1 MGKHRHARRA
11 DKTLDTSPHP
21 TIPGSGPAN
30 LTARSMTVLL
40 IAALVTLVTAAVVA
54 AATKTGTAPDAPQGL
69 VVDAVAHDSVTLTW
83 NDPEDSS
90 VTGYQILRR
99 NRAAQAAGEFDIIDD
114 TVAANATS
122 YTDTTVEA
130 STRYVYRIKARN
142 LHGLST
148 RSRFVRANTP
158 AAPEPQ
164 PEPGPVWTA
173 VLSVGSDGSSV
184 PATAGYSRWSG
195 SGSLSPDRFEV
206 NGASVQVLVLIEHA
220 GGLYFALRS
229 ELSADFV
236 LSVGGTKFVG
246 SESLRPWIATASAF
260 WWPSEGVLGEPGGSV
275 HVSLAFEGS
284 GSLDGRA
291 PAPPSARFS
300 GVPDSHDGT
309 TPFELQFV
317 LDEEGLSVSAQQL
330 RDHAL
335 TVTGATLIDVRATG
349 SGTRSWTIRAQPAG
363 NDDIT
368 VALPPAA
375 DCAQPAAVCAPDGRQ
390 VRNHPR
396 VTVPG
401 PDVAREVTV
410 ELPNGCNL
418 RELTA
423 NGATL
428 TASGRWRPACRSIL
442 TYKDDRNALPGYRTT
457 GYARFY
463 RFDVADTSDV
473 AIRLTEFP
481 TAHHYVLRAPDG
493 TEIRHVMHAP
503 DHRSGH
509 LCGFFEYPCSPVP
522 GIDATLDAGPY
533 VLELVQHF
541 SRDGRQREYELSITL
556 TSQPVRGP
564 RLSTLTI
571 DGAAVPSLYPSAR
584 FAYRMDHA
592 AGTVTVEATPETA
605 SPPLEV
611 SISPT
616 DADTNASGHQV
627 EVPQQGVTDLTV
639 SVSEPGGLS
648 TVDYTVAL
656 FNDYP
661 ADTTTTATVTAD
673 GTHSEGSIDF
683 PGDHDWFAVTL
694 PAGNDHFA
702 IDVKGEPSGDGT
714 LGDPM
719 LIGVYD
725 ATGSPIPR
733 TTDDDSGTGANSRFI
748 IGSGGAGTLY
758 ISVSGSDGTT
768 GTYQLSVVRV
778 ATLDSLSLD
787 GVPLNRLFSPAAVS
801 YKAIVPTTRSQVTV
815 AATTPESGAVVAIS
829 PADADPNTL
838 GHQVAL
844 GAIGLD
850 GRATTTPITVEVLAN
865 DGAVGEYTIDVTRVA
880 PSDDD
885 DADLASMSAP
895 TLLDLA
901 PSFER
906 HVTSYSGTV
915 GPSVDHVDLYLE
927 ASSGEATVQ
936 VTANDQ
942 PIEVKRIVPGITTI
956 WQIELDAAPS
966 VTTVHMT
973 VISADATTRK
983 TYSLDITRTSVN
995 VR

>member
-1 MGKHRHARRA
+1 MDKHRRARKAGKILNTGR
-11 DKTLDTSPHP
+11 HP
-21 TIPGSGPAN
+21 TIGGSGHSN
-30 LTARSMTVLL
+30 LTTRSLTLL
-40 IAALVTLVTAAVVA
+40 RVATLVTLITAAAAAAA
-54 AATKTGTAPDAPQGL
+54 AATKTGTAPDPPQGL
-69 VVDAVAHDSVTLTW
+69 AVTAATHNSVTLSW
-83 NDPEDSS
+83 NHPEDSS
-90 VTGYQILRR
+90 ITGYQILRR
-99 NRAAQAAGEFDIIDD
+99 NRAAQAAGVFDVIDN
-114 TVAANATS
+114 TVAANATT

-130 STRYVYRIKARN
+130 STRYVYRIRARN

-164 PEPGPVWTA
+164 PEPGAVWTA
-173 VLSVGSDGSSV
+173 VMSVGSDGSSV

-206 NGASVQVLVLIEHA
+206 DGASVQVLVLIEHA

-229 ELSADFV
+229 ELNADFV
-236 LSVGGTKFVG
+236 LSVGGTQFVG
-246 SESLRPWIATASAF
+246 SESLRPWIATAGAF
-260 WWPSEGVLGEPGGSV
+260 WWPAEGVLGEPGSSV
-275 HVSLAFEGS
+275 DVSLTFEGS
-284 GSLDGRA
+284 GSLDGRSL
-291 PAPPSARFS
+291 APPSARFS

-335 TVTGATLIDVRATG
+335 TVTGATLIDVRASR
-349 SGTRSWTIRAQPAG
+349 SGTRSWTIRAQPDG
-363 NDDIT
+363 DDDIT

-390 VRNHPR
+390 IHNHPR

-401 PDVAREVTV
+401 PDAVTREVTV

-428 TASGRWRPACRSIL
+428 TASGRWRLACRSIL

-457 GYARFY
+457 GYAHFY
-463 RFDVADTSDV
+463 RFDVAETSDV

-509 LCGFFEYPCSPVP
+509 PCEFFEYPCSPVP

-541 SRDGRQREYELSITL
+541 SRDGRQREYELSITV
-556 TSQPVRGP
+556 TPQPVRGP

-571 DGAAVPSLYPSAR
+571 DDAAVPSFYPSAR

-592 AGTVTVEATPETA
+592 AGTVTVEATPETT

-616 DADTNASGHQV
+616 DADTNAPGHQV

-639 SVSEPGGLS
+639 SVSEPGGLN

-661 ADTTTTATVTAD
+661 ADTTTTATVAVD
-673 GTHSEGSIDF
+673 GTDSDGSIDF

-694 PAGNDHFA
+694 PTGNDHFA
-702 IDVKGEPSGDGT
+702 VDVKGEPSGDGT

-719 LIGVYD
+719 LIGLYD
-725 ATGSPIPR
+725 ATGNPIPR
-733 TTDDDSGTGANSRFI
+733 TTDDDSGTGANSRLI
-748 IGSGGAGTLY
+748 VGSGGAGTLY
-758 ISVSGSDGTT
+758 ISVSGSDATT
-768 GTYQLSVVRV
+768 GTYKLSVVRV
-778 ATLDSLSLD
+778 ATLDSLSLS
-787 GVPLNRLFSPAAVS
+787 GVPLNRVFSPAAVS
-801 YKAIVPTTRSQVTV
+801 YKAIVPTTTSQVTV
-815 AATTPESGAVVAIS
+815 AATTPESDAAVAIS
-829 PADADPNTL
+829 PADADPNTP

-844 GAIGLD
+844 AAVGLD
-850 GRATTTPITVEVLAN
+850 GRATTTPITVEVVAN
-865 DGAVGEYTIDVTRVA
+865 DGAVGEYTIEVTRVA

-885 DADLASMSAP
+885 DAYLASMSAP
-895 TLLDLA
+895 ALLALV
-901 PSFER
+901 PSFDR
-906 HVTSYSGTV
+906 HVTSYSGTA

-927 ASSGEATVQ
+927 ASSGAATVQ

-942 PIEVKRIVPGITTI
+942 PVEVKRIVPGITTI
-956 WQIELDAAPS
+956 WQIDLDAAPLI
-966 VTTVHMT
+966 TTVQVT

-983 TYSLDITRTSVN
+983 TYTLDITRGS
-995 VR
+995 